1 MNQSGG
7 TTATVVTNK
16 QVRFIANGGEAQT
29 IFGTPF
35 GNVGRNTLRDFDTNV
50 ANIGITKNFKINER
64 ATAQFRTTMLN
75 AFNHSQYSSVDPFI
89 DDAGLSS
96 FETGF
101 GNTSLYPNGGAFGR
115 RQILFGAKL
124 TW

>member
-1 MNQSGG
+1 
-7 TTATVVTNK
+7 
-16 QVRFIANGGEAQT
+16 
-29 IFGTPF
+29 
-35 GNVGRNTLRDFDTNV
+35 LRDFDTNV

-124 TW
+124 TWVKLDF